1 MSLSIHHIVFA
12 ALMHDIG
19 KVIQRSGAEN
29 IPKYESKCRKDKG
42 YLTHK
47 HAMWTAG
54 FLEEFSLPLPEDNWN
69 AIIEIAS
76 SHHCQDSWTMS
87 NYDHYLN
94 YLIEADNIAASW
106 DRDKPEESPEEE
118 KSKSRFYEMPL
129 FSVLSSFRQTPDE
142 TNTLAYHLGAKTKD
156 NIKPE
161 KIERH
166 DLREEYTRL
175 YTQFKDE
182 YLKIHDY
189 YFTLASQSNFET
201 EHFPQYIDAVDALLA
216 KYFWCVPANTQEKYP
231 TSSLYQHM
239 RNTATIAAAF
249 YAAGK
254 GEKKPDSPLMIV
266 AGDLNGIQTY
276 LYDLNPENSNKA
288 SKLLRAR
295 SFQIQMINELTAQRV
310 VKELSL
316 SRLNIFSNLGGK
328 WLMLAPATEEN
339 IAKLQILKEQI
350 NKDIYQRFLGT
361 VSLNL
366 NWDTILDNP
375 QQDLNMQNFLMTMN
389 RVFENLEKEKLHR
402 FDSILKEES
411 KWKAENF
418 VINHNNLYHS
428 QICSFCNRRNAE
440 AEATA
445 EYQRYEDPE
454 DIEARVCPHCRKE
467 IKLGRELVHNNFY
480 KIYYSEKEEPAA
492 YISFANMHLS
502 NVLGEE
508 VKRLKPGHYYFQI
521 KEKAAY
527 LPVFPVA
534 TYVPQN
540 ADGTVKDF
548 SKIAENSEGLQ
559 ANAVIKG
566 DVDNLGF
573 LLSNPWKFDEN
584 NMIACSITDYTTLS
598 SMLHYFFS
606 TVVHKLQEEKYPESI
621 YTIYSGG
628 DDFCM
633 IGAYDKIIEFS
644 SELREEFDKY
654 CGRNPHL
661 HFSAA
666 ITLIHP
672 KQPIRFSI
680 HSTDNKLELAKNE
693 PGKDSLYLYESVV
706 KWKEVPELLQ
716 LSKNLDIWLT
726 DQKLTQQ
733 FLYRLL
739 SYHNMY
745 INTLKKETDIRNYMY
760 QSLLFYDIRRNLA
773 PLLKKEDVEFQNFI
787 QKLLDTIGLKESPT
801 MKNIRIPVC
810 HTIYKHRKKTNSTKN
825 KEDKNAKLAESTR

>member
-29 IPKYESKCRKDKG
+29 IPRYESKCRNDKG

-76 SHHCQDSWTMS
+76 SHHCRDSWTMT

-106 DRDKPEESPEEE
+106 DRNKPEENPEED
-118 KSKSRFYEMPL
+118 KAKSRFYEMPL
-129 FSVLSSFRQTPDE
+129 FSVLSLFRQKPDE
-142 TNTLAYHLGAKTKD
+142 TNTLAYHLAPKTKD

-166 DLREEYTRL
+166 DMREEYAKL
-175 YTQFKDE
+175 YTQFKEE
-182 YLKIHDY
+182 YSKMHQ
-189 YFTLASQSNFET
+189 YFLPLASQSDFET

-216 KYFWCVPANTQEKYP
+216 KYFWCVPGNTQEKYP

-254 GEKKPDSPLMIV
+254 GEKKQDSPLMIV

-339 IAKLQILKEQI
+339 MAKLQELKEQI

-366 NWDTILDNP
+366 NWDTILAHP
-375 QQDLNMQNFLMTMN
+375 QQDLNMQNFLITMN

-402 FDSILKEES
+402 FNSILQEES
-411 KWKAENF
+411 KWKTDSF
-418 VINHNNLYHS
+418 VINHNNLYYNE
-428 QICSFCNRRNAE
+428 ICSFCHRRNSQK
-440 AEATA
+440 EATE
-445 EYQRYEDPE
+445 EYIKFEDPE
-454 DIEARVCPHCRKE
+454 DKEAKVCPHCRKE
-467 IKLGRELVHNNFY
+467 IKLGKELVDNNFY

-492 YISFANMHLS
+492 YISFANMHLRK
-502 NVLGEE
+502 VRDEE
-508 VKRLKPGHYYFQI
+508 TNNLRPGQYYFQI
-521 KEKAAY
+521 KEKKEH

-534 TYVPQN
+534 TFVPHN

-548 SKIAENSEGLQ
+548 SQIAKQSQGLQ

-584 NMIACSITDYTTLS
+584 NRIACSITDYTTLS
-598 SMLHYFFS
+598 NMLHYFFS

-644 SELREEFDKY
+644 KDLREEFVNY
-654 CGRNPHL
+654 CGKNPHL

-666 ITLIHP
+666 ITLMHP

-680 HSTDNKLELAKNE
+680 HSTDAKLELAKSE
-693 PGKDSLYLYESVV
+693 KGKDSLYLYELVV
-706 KWKEVPELLQ
+706 NWKEVPELLE
-716 LSKNLDIWLT
+716 LSKDMDALMNDK
-726 DQKLTQQ
+726 KLTQQ

-745 INTLKKETDIRNYMY
+745 LNTLNKETDIRNYMF
-760 QSLLFYDIRRNLA
+760 QSLLFYDIRRNLV
-773 PLLKKEDVEFQNFI
+773 PLCKKEDTTFQDFI
-787 QKLLDTIGLKESPT
+787 QKLLDIIGLKESPT

-810 HTIYKHRKKTNSTKN
+810 HTIYKHRKKSNSSKN
-825 KEDKNAKLAESTR
+825 KEDKNAKQAESAI

>member
-29 IPKYESKCRKDKG
+29 IPRYESKCRNDKG

-76 SHHCQDSWTMS
+76 SHHCRDSWTMT

-106 DRDKPEESPEEE
+106 DRNKPEENPEED
-118 KSKSRFYEMPL
+118 KAKSRFYEMPL
-129 FSVLSSFRQTPDE
+129 FSVLSLFRQKPDE
-142 TNTLAYHLGAKTKD
+142 TNTLAYHLAPKTKD

-166 DLREEYTRL
+166 DMREEYAKL
-175 YTQFKDE
+175 YTQFKEE
-182 YLKIHDY
+182 YSKMHQ
-189 YFTLASQSNFET
+189 YFLPLASQSDFET

-216 KYFWCVPANTQEKYP
+216 KYFWCVPGNTQEKYP

-254 GEKKPDSPLMIV
+254 GEKKQDSPLMIV

-339 IAKLQILKEQI
+339 MAKLQELKEQI
-350 NKDIYQRFLGT
+350 NQDIYQRFLGT

-366 NWDTILDNP
+366 NWDTILAHP
-375 QQDLNMQNFLMTMN
+375 QQDLNMQNFLITMN

-402 FDSILKEES
+402 FNSILQEES
-411 KWKAENF
+411 KWKTDSF
-418 VINHNNLYHS
+418 VINHNNLYYNE
-428 QICSFCNRRNAE
+428 ICSFCHRRNSQK
-440 AEATA
+440 EATE
-445 EYQRYEDPE
+445 EYIKFEDPE
-454 DIEARVCPHCRKE
+454 DKEAKVCPHCRKE

-521 KEKAAY
+521 KEKEAY

-584 NMIACSITDYTTLS
+584 NRIACSITDYTTLS
-598 SMLHYFFS
+598 NMLHYFFS

-644 SELREEFDKY
+644 KDLREEFVNY
-654 CGRNPHL
+654 CGKNPHL

-666 ITLIHP
+666 ITLMHP

-680 HSTDNKLELAKNE
+680 HSTDARLELAKSE
-693 PGKDSLYLYESVV
+693 KGKDSLYLYELVV
-706 KWKEVPELLQ
+706 NWKEVPELLE
-716 LSKNLDIWLT
+716 LSKDMDALMNDK
-726 DQKLTQQ
+726 KLTQQ

>member
-29 IPKYESKCRKDKG
+29 IPRYESKCRNDKG

-76 SHHCQDSWTMS
+76 SHHCRDSWTMT

-106 DRDKPEESPEEE
+106 DRNKPEENPEED
-118 KSKSRFYEMPL
+118 KAKSRFYEMPL
-129 FSVLSSFRQTPDE
+129 FSVLSLFRQKPDE
-142 TNTLAYHLGAKTKD
+142 TNTLAYHLAPKTKD

-166 DLREEYTRL
+166 DMREEYAKL
-175 YTQFKDE
+175 YTQFKEE
-182 YLKIHDY
+182 YSKMHQ
-189 YFTLASQSNFET
+189 YFLPLASQYDFET

-216 KYFWCVPANTQEKYP
+216 KYFWCVPGNTQEKYP

-254 GEKKPDSPLMIV
+254 GEKKQDSPLMIV

-339 IAKLQILKEQI
+339 MAKLQELKEQI

-366 NWDTILDNP
+366 NWDTILAHP
-375 QQDLNMQNFLMTMN
+375 QQDLNMQNFLITMN

-402 FDSILKEES
+402 FNSILQEES
-411 KWKAENF
+411 KWKTDSF
-418 VINHNNLYHS
+418 VINHNNLYYNE
-428 QICSFCNRRNAE
+428 ICSFCHRRNSQK
-440 AEATA
+440 EATE
-445 EYQRYEDPE
+445 EYIKFEDPE
-454 DIEARVCPHCRKE
+454 DKEAKVCPHCRKE
-467 IKLGRELVHNNFY
+467 IKLGKELVDNNFY

-502 NVLGEE
+502 KVRDEE
-508 VKRLKPGHYYFQI
+508 TNNLRPGQYYFQI
-521 KEKAAY
+521 KEKKEH

-534 TYVPQN
+534 TFVPHN

-548 SKIAENSEGLQ
+548 SQIAKQSQGLQ

-584 NMIACSITDYTTLS
+584 NRIACSITDYTTLS
-598 SMLHYFFS
+598 NMLHYFFS

-644 SELREEFDKY
+644 KDLREEFVNY
-654 CGRNPHL
+654 CGKNPHL

-666 ITLIHP
+666 ITLMHP

-680 HSTDNKLELAKNE
+680 HSTDAKLELAKSE
-693 PGKDSLYLYESVV
+693 KGKDSLYLYELVV
-706 KWKEVPELLQ
+706 NWKEVPELLE
-716 LSKNLDIWLT
+716 LSKDMDALMNDK
-726 DQKLTQQ
+726 KLTQQ

-745 INTLKKETDIRNYMY
+745 LNTLNKETDIRNYMF
-760 QSLLFYDIRRNLA
+760 QSLLFYDIRRNLV
-773 PLLKKEDVEFQNFI
+773 PLCKKEDTTFQDFI
-787 QKLLDTIGLKESPT
+787 QKLLDIIGLKESPT

-810 HTIYKHRKKTNSTKN
+810 HTIYKHRNKSNSSKN
-825 KEDKNAKLAESTR
+825 KEDKNAKQAESAI

>member
-29 IPKYESKCRKDKG
+29 IPRYESKCRNDKG

-76 SHHCQDSWTMS
+76 SHHCRDSWTMT

-106 DRDKPEESPEEE
+106 DRNKPEENPEED
-118 KSKSRFYEMPL
+118 KAKSRFYEMPL
-129 FSVLSSFRQTPDE
+129 FSVLSLFRQKPDE
-142 TNTLAYHLGAKTKD
+142 TNTLAYHLAPKTKD

-166 DLREEYTRL
+166 DMREEYAKL
-175 YTQFKDE
+175 YTQFKEE
-182 YLKIHDY
+182 YSKMHQ
-189 YFTLASQSNFET
+189 YFLPLASQSDFET

-216 KYFWCVPANTQEKYP
+216 KYFWCVPGNTQEKYP

-254 GEKKPDSPLMIV
+254 GEKKQDSPLMIV

-339 IAKLQILKEQI
+339 MAKLQELKEQI

-366 NWDTILDNP
+366 NWDTILAHP
-375 QQDLNMQNFLMTMN
+375 QQDLNMQNFLITMN

-402 FDSILKEES
+402 FNSILQEES
-411 KWKAENF
+411 KWKTDSF
-418 VINHNNLYHS
+418 VINHNNLYYNE
-428 QICSFCNRRNAE
+428 ICSFCHRRNSQK
-440 AEATA
+440 EATE
-445 EYQRYEDPE
+445 EYIKFEDPE
-454 DIEARVCPHCRKE
+454 DKEAKVCPHCRKE
-467 IKLGRELVHNNFY
+467 IKLGKELVDNNFY

-492 YISFANMHLS
+492 YISFANMHLRK
-502 NVLGEE
+502 VRDEE
-508 VKRLKPGHYYFQI
+508 TNNLRPGQYYFQI
-521 KEKAAY
+521 KEKKEH

-534 TYVPQN
+534 TFVPHN

-548 SKIAENSEGLQ
+548 SQIAKQSQGLQ

-584 NMIACSITDYTTLS
+584 NRIACSITDYTTLS
-598 SMLHYFFS
+598 NMLHYFFS

-644 SELREEFDKY
+644 KDLREEFVNY
-654 CGRNPHL
+654 CGKNPHL

-666 ITLIHP
+666 ITLMHP

-680 HSTDNKLELAKNE
+680 HSTDARLELAKSE
-693 PGKDSLYLYESVV
+693 KGKDSLYLYELVV
-706 KWKEVPELLQ
+706 NWKEVPELLE
-716 LSKNLDIWLT
+716 LSKDMDALMNDK
-726 DQKLTQQ
+726 KLTQQ

-745 INTLKKETDIRNYMY
+745 LNTLNKETDIRNYMF
-760 QSLLFYDIRRNLA
+760 QSLLFYDIRRNLV
-773 PLLKKEDVEFQNFI
+773 PLCKKEDTTFQDFI
-787 QKLLDTIGLKESPT
+787 QKLLDIIGLKESPT

-810 HTIYKHRKKTNSTKN
+810 HTIYKHRKKSNSSKN
-825 KEDKNAKLAESTR
+825 KEDKNAKQAESAI